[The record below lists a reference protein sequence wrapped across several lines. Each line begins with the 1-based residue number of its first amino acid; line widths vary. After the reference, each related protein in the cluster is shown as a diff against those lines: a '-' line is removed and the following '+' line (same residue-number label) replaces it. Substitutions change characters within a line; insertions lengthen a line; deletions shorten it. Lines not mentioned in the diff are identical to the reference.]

1 MHPNTSNVSVSIAGP
16 ARHADLTIVG
26 IYGHS
31 DGTSV
36 IPSLL
41 ESLEQLP
48 GSKGLVISTA
58 RPKGLPDHIQ
68 WKQTGPLDYY
78 QYSVFCMYALQHY
91 IETGYCLI
99 VQDDGWVLN
108 GSNFTDVY
116 YEYDYVGAPCH
127 LGIQG
132 DRAYPSFSWTKLQN
146 PTVIQNGGFSLRS
159 RKFLQAPS
167 HYGIIHKR
175 ASAAP
180 FWNEDVQLTGL
191 LRPALEAEGVR
202 FAPNHVA
209 KQFAVEYLGPDFHND
224 LVFDNLVGHH
234 AESRKL
240 ISHKTIACTHSP
252 EVVSKVYREME
263 FLKFLQSMGY
273 RIEHHS

>member
-1 MHPNTSNVSVSIAGP
+1 MTT
-16 ARHADLTIVG
+16 ARHTDLTIVA
-26 IYGHS
+26 IFGHN

-36 IPSLL
+36 IPSLV

-58 RPKGLPDHIQ
+58 RPQSLPEHIQ
-68 WKQTGPLDYY
+68 WMQTGPLNHY
-78 QYSVFCMYALQHY
+78 QYSMFCMYALQHY

-108 GSNFTDVY
+108 GNNFTDVY

-127 LGIQG
+127 LGLQG
-132 DRAYPSFSWTKLQN
+132 DKAYPSFSWTKLDN
-146 PTVIQNGGFSLRS
+146 PIVIQNGGFSLRS

-167 HYGIIHKR
+167 RYGIIHKQ

-191 LRPALEAEGVR
+191 LRSALEAKGVR
-202 FAPNHVA
+202 FAPKHVA

-224 LVFDNLVGHH
+224 LDFDKLVGHH

-240 ISHKTIACTHSP
+240 IGRKTIACTLSP
-252 EVVSKVYREME
+252 QTASKVYREME
-263 FLKFLQSMGY
+263 FLTFLQRIGY
-273 RIEHHS
+273 RIEYRQSQA